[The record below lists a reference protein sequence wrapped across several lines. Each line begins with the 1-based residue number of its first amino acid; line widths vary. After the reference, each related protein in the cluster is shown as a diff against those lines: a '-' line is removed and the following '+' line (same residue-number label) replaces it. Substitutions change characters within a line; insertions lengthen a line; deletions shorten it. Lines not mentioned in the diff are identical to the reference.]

1 MGLAASQARLLLLT
15 AKNDA
20 LELVAQQIE
29 NERLIL
35 AQEQEL
41 IAQEYTDAT
50 SDEIK
55 IVRVNQ
61 PDGATTQESLTLESL
76 AKSLQGKSIVIADA
90 DGTPLISARA
100 NHKDGDWEINYDI
113 IVDSQF
119 VFENKDIAD
128 EIETQ
133 KNNELAASKRAD
145 VYNVATAKLDKI
157 KEKRDDLEKDDTKE
171 AEYQKCVTAYNNLKA
186 AIETYDKSEQ
196 TGDDIDDLS
205 EAIDSAVQ
213 GSIDADFEGYKYEES
228 SSDTNSKYHTLDVMD
243 PDEYDGDNE
252 KYKELLEN
260 ARNIIENFNIN
271 GAGTTFQNGVENGA
285 YQIWVQDTSDSA
297 NVKSTDHIVGDKFFT
312 RKTFDAITTGTSRYY
327 TENDAAAQAKYDTA
341 MAKVSA
347 LDTKLENRLNQVETQ
362 KKAVEQEMESVDSII
377 KSNIERTFK
386 YFG

>member
-76 AKSLQGKSIVIADA
+76 AKSLQGKTIVIADA

-100 NHKDGDWEINYDI
+100 THKDGDWDINYDI

-128 EIETQ
+128 EIEAQ
-133 KNNELAASKRAD
+133 KSNELAASKRED

-157 KEKRDDLEKDDTKE
+157 KETRDDLKDDADKKE
-171 AEYQKCVTAYNNLKA
+171 KYDKCVTEYNNLKT
-186 AIETYDKSEQ
+186 AIETYEESKQ
-196 TGDDIDDLS
+196 DD
-205 EAIDSAVQ
+205 EAIGILSDAINSAVK
-213 GSIDADFEGYKYEES
+213 GSIDADYEGYKYEES

-243 PDEYDGDNE
+243 PDEYEGDNE